1 MTRLTTSIK
10 DALLGDLLKRAFKQ
24 RGDEMI
30 ARNVDY
36 AHRLY
41 EDALAPHLKLIYSLP
56 KGWLDTEDSIKV
68 QLGAEI
74 KGIRFHGGLSN
85 WSLTEDMRKAGIKFQ
100 TDRGDKPFPRLYR
113 SQVVKQYPG
122 DHPLVIEYQKLM
134 DEWNDLHAA
143 IREAGLTARGAMDS
157 VTTVKKLIEVWPEVE
172 TLAREYLEEGERKAI
187 LPAIPRAQLN
197 TLLDLPPEEQAA

>member
-1 MTRLTTSIK
+1 MTRLTNSIK
-10 DALLGDLLKRAFKQ
+10 DALMGDLLKRAFKE

-41 EDALAPHLKLIYSLP
+41 EDALAPHLKLINSLP
-56 KGWLDTEDSIKV
+56 RGWLATDDDIKV

-74 KGIRFHGGLSN
+74 KQIKFHGGLIH
-85 WSLTEDMRKAGIKFQ
+85 WSLTEDMRKAGIKLQ
-100 TDRGDKPFPRLYR
+100 SDVYKPFPSLYKG
-113 SQVVKQYPG
+113 QCVKQYPG

-134 DEWNDLHAA
+134 DGWNDLHAA

-157 VTTVKKLIEVWPEVE
+157 VSTVKKLIEVWPEVE